1 MLTNFQEHFLEYFNK
16 FNDQLL
22 EYFKNNDD
30 DDVNDNF
37 LNTINVAKALSKED
51 KLATADRFVD
61 NMTPELFELFVA
73 SKLKVFSHKND
84 SSKKLSESLFGE
96 SLTLKQLL
104 NNQTDAVKKTI
115 WVYIHVLF
123 LYSQLSVQT
132 ERQNPDYIERLTK
145 LLNINPQQTNDPFD
159 KTEASDRI
167 YNLLNVT
174 VNDDTKSMIDD
185 IVNSFDPL
193 IEGKDANPISS
204 IMQISQ
210 TISSKYADKI
220 NSGDIELEKLMES
233 IKDKVPGMSGIID
246 NFNNMKAST
255 GKETKPKEKVII
267 DENYS
272 TSKIDLGEN
281 TDNKTSS
288 FNIGKILKT
297 VDSLGVLPGGSAKD
311 KKNSSN
317 EQNTMP
323 SMPGMEEMFK
333 MIQSNEGMN
342 KMMDSAKNSGQLPDI
357 NDMMKVMQNSGFADM
372 MKSMDMSKMMI
383 PK

>member
-145 LLNINPQQTNDPFD
+145 LLNINPQQTNEPFD

>member
-145 LLNINPQQTNDPFD
+145 LLNINPQQTNEPFD

-246 NFNNMKAST
+246 NFNNMKASS
-255 GKETKPKEKVII
+255 GKDTKSKEKVII

-342 KMMDSAKNSGQLPDI
+342 KMMNSAKNSGQLPDI